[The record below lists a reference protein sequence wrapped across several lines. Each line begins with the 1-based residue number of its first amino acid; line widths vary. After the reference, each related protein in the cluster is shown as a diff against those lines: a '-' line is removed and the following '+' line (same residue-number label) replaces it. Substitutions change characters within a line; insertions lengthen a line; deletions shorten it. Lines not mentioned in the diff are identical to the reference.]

1 MHTKNYLLIFSVILF
16 SFATAQGFAGEPL
29 SPVWALQFS
38 PDGKMLAV
46 GKYQWVE
53 LWDLETQ
60 AVIHTYEPHAGE
72 VRCLKFSP
80 VGAMSE
86 SRSNPSRMRG
96 SGLQT
101 PPTAGPPAT
110 LPNTSS
116 STSYPAGGVGQNQA
130 PPLMLYASGGVVAQS
145 GEIHIWD
152 VASAERI
159 KTLDIHG
166 DAIESIAISPDN
178 TTLLTASMD
187 EYSAVINLAQYDD
200 TIPIDEQA
208 KWLTQHVGRV
218 LCTLYHPDGTYFVT
232 GSEDKTIKVW
242 HPEDYTVL
250 VNFDGNDDAVYSLAY
265 AAQNNLIVSGAADS
279 VIRSWRVT
287 QNEEGETRGALV
299 RQYTAHEGA
308 VYSVDCGVWNN
319 QEIIASGGADT
330 SVIIWNLRSG
340 NPRSTFNEPTDAV
353 YAVQLSPNGEFVAA
367 GGRDGKVRLWNL
379 RTGTLIHELTE

>member
-1 MHTKNYLLIFSVILF
+1 MKVDNYSLGPMHTKNYLLISCVIFF
-16 SFATAQGFAGEPL
+16 SFATFHGLAGEPL
-29 SPVWALQFS
+29 SPIWALQFS

-72 VRCLKFSP
+72 VRCLKFSD
-80 VGAMSE
+80 VGAFSA
-86 SRSNPSRMRG
+86 SRSNQS
-96 SGLQT
+96 
-101 PPTAGPPAT
+101 
-110 LPNTSS
+110 
-116 STSYPAGGVGQNQA
+116 
-130 PPLMLYASGGVVAQS
+130 PPLMLYASGGVAAQS
-145 GEIHIWD
+145 GEIRIWD
-152 VASAERI
+152 VASVERI

-166 DAIESIAISPDN
+166 DTIESIAISPDN
-178 TTLLTASMD
+178 TRLLTASMD

-200 TIPIDEQA
+200 TTPIDVQA

-265 AAQNNLIVSGAADS
+265 ATQNNLIVSGSADS

-308 VYSVDCGVWNN
+308 VYSVDCGVLNT

-340 NPRSTFNEPTDAV
+340 NPHSTFNEPTDAV
-353 YAVQLSPNGEFVAA
+353 YAVQLSPNGESVAA